1 MKRRKLVVLIM
12 LLFFSIWNFYR
23 IKGDENIRPI
33 QFLTIFVI
41 GALSGLLINS
51 IVNMLKERNQQSQ

>member
-51 IVNMLKERNQQSQ
+51 IVNMLKELNQQSQ

>member
-23 IKGDENIRPI
+23 IKVDENIRPI